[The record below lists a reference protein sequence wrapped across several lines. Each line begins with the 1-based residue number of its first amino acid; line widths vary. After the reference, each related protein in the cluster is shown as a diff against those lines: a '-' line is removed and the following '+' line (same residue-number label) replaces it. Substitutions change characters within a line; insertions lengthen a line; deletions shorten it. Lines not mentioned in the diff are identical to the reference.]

1 MTTEKNTENLKEAIY
16 DNSEL
21 FMDRHANVKVDL
33 DSILSGE
40 TPLEKL
46 QEDKTVKQFANK

>member
-1 MTTEKNTENLKEAIY
+1 MTTEKNTENLKEAIC

>member
-1 MTTEKNTENLKEAIY
+1 MTTEKNTENLKEAVY
-16 DNSEL
+16 DNSGL

-46 QEDKTVKQFANK
+46 QEDKTEKRSANK